1 MNWREHDALE
11 ARAKA
16 GETIF
21 VRFSSGAREGS
32 IGKIVSF
39 GTWSDIVWDD
49 RPNTTQVHYSN
60 IEPAPDATSTH
71 WVFQRNKVVEP
82 VVVTDS
88 LGQPF
93 AVGDIVLYRSKKTNY
108 FGLVEE
114 VKPTG
119 GIWVKRTGLIN
130 SDYKSGKIERIIDRM
145 DAIVI
150 SDNIKHVLMRK
161 RLSMP

>member
-1 MNWREHDALE
+1 
-11 ARAKA
+11 
-16 GETIF
+16 
-21 VRFSSGAREGS
+21 
-32 IGKIVSF
+32 
-39 GTWSDIVWDD
+39 
-49 RPNTTQVHYSN
+49 
-60 IEPAPDATSTH
+60 
-71 WVFQRNKVVEP
+71 
-82 VVVTDS
+82 